1 MTRPDFLSVFP
12 ALQAFGE
19 LYAKAALRPSDQL
32 TGWSLADRDP
42 QIIEQLIP
50 WWAWL
55 YHYYFRAKSDGWQHI
70 PGQGPILLVGSHNG
84 GLVSPD
90 MFMMMVEWY
99 WRFGTER
106 LAYGL
111 MHPKVW
117 QGAPQLARLAT
128 QGGAIQAHPKM
139 AIAAL
144 RQGASV
150 LVYPG
155 GIQDVF
161 RPYALRHRI
170 HFNGQRGF
178 IKLALRESV
187 PIIPVIS
194 CGAHETFIIFADLYP
209 QFQALH
215 QMGLP
220 WPLGVDPEIC
230 PVYLG
235 LPWGVGIGPLPHI
248 PFPTTIRTRICTPI
262 YFERY
267 GPKAAKDIP
276 YVQHCYQIVHTA
288 MQAELDQLSRSVTS

>member
-1 MTRPDFLSVFP
+1 MTPPNVLSVFP
-12 ALQAFGE
+12 ALRTFGE
-19 LYAKAALRPSDQL
+19 LYAKAALRPADQL

-42 QIIEQLIP
+42 NVIEQLIP
-50 WWAWL
+50 WWSWL
-55 YHYYFRAKSDGWQHI
+55 YHHYFRATSDGWQHI
-70 PGQGPILLVGSHNG
+70 PADGPVLLVGSHNG
-84 GLVSPD
+84 GLTSPD

-117 QGAPQLARLAT
+117 QGAPQLARLAA

-155 GIQDVF
+155 GIQDLF
-161 RPYALRHRI
+161 RPYSLRHTI
-170 HFNGQRGF
+170 YLNNHQGF

-194 CGAHETFIIFADLYP
+194 CGAHETFLIFADLYP
-209 QFQALH
+209 QFRVLH
-215 QMGLP
+215 EMGMP
-220 WPLGVDPEIC
+220 WPLGVDPEVC
-230 PVYLG
+230 PVYIG
-235 LPWGVGIGPLPHI
+235 LPWGIGIGPLPHI
-248 PFPTTIRTRICTPI
+248 PFPTTIRTRICAPI
-262 YFERY
+262 RFERY
-267 GPKAAKDIP
+267 GADVAKDMP
-276 YVQHCYQIVHTA
+276 YVQHCYQTVHTA
-288 MQAELDQLSRSVTS
+288 MQAELDQLARSSTP